1 MKLITDRK
9 QTNITRLA
17 ELSRKRWEAMDAAEQ
32 AEWSGNPLT
41 AAESG
46 YSGAVNLLPTSGLN
60 VTVRDG
66 SIYATT
72 SGSITIVHGGAEELA
87 GNAVTLSAEYV
98 SPGGQLTLEWSNGT
112 AAGIVL
118 TAAGSVTETLAA
130 SKNTLLRLK
139 VSPGYYGKVMLELGR
154 VPHEYV
160 PYTEIVPTEAT
171 MGAYNF
177 SDLNRVERAVKEIAE
192 ILGVA
197 VVTKTNW
204 SVWDTPSKQDLD
216 RYLGNVRL
224 LQELCGETT
233 VLPDNLSKMTFD
245 TANKIEAALLRCR
258 KVVERL
264 PRCGETICGE
274 VL

>member
-9 QTNITRLA
+9 QSNVNRLG
-17 ELSRKRWEAMDAAEQ
+17 ELTRKRWDAMTASEK

-46 YSGAVNLLPTSGLN
+46 YNGAVNLIPPSGFNL
-60 VTVRDG
+60 TVRDG
-66 SIYATT
+66 SIYTAATGRINI
-72 SGSITIVHGGAEELA
+72 GSSEDFA

-98 SPGGQLTLEWSNGT
+98 SPGGELSLVWSNGSP
-112 AAGIVL
+112 AGVKL
-118 TAAGSVTETLAA
+118 TAAGEVTGTLTASANSV
-130 SKNTLLRLK
+130 LRLQ

-154 VPHEYV
+154 VRHDYV

-171 MGAYNF
+171 KGAYNY

-192 ILGVA
+192 ILGVS
-197 VVTKTNW
+197 VVTKTDWN
-204 SVWDTPSKQDLD
+204 VWDVPTKFDMT
-216 RYLGNVRL
+216 RYLSCVRL
-224 LQELCGETT
+224 IQELCGETT
-233 VLPDNLSKMTFD
+233 ILPDSLDKMTYD

-258 KVVERL
+258 AIAEARL
-264 PRCGETICGE
+264 RCGEAICGE